1 LVIKEEESIL
11 DRVAEGLFRMMLE
24 HHQRHLVEM
33 ELTLPQA
40 QALRLLRESP
50 LATSKLAA
58 SIGIS
63 APAVS
68 QLTDRLVR
76 KRLIERQSKDTDRRS
91 VILSL
96 TVKGAQVVDGIR
108 ARRNQVFREVLS
120 RLSDEDSRQA
130 IAALSKIAS
139 VLEAGAVRQ
148 MRTPVQVIEAS
159 KKAGQAPVGLAAR
172 RMRIE
177 WD

>member
-1 LVIKEEESIL
+1 
-11 DRVAEGLFRMMLE
+11 
-24 HHQRHLVEM
+24 M
-33 ELTLPQA
+33 ELTLSQA

-68 QLTDRLVR
+68 QLTDRLA
-76 KRLIERQSKDTDRRS
+76 KKKLIERRTIDTDRRS
-91 VILSL
+91 VIVSL
-96 TVKGAQVVDGIR
+96 TDKGSRIVDRVR
-108 ARRNQVFREVLS
+108 ARRNEVFREALS
-120 RLSDEDSRQA
+120 RLSADDSRQV
-130 IAALSKIAS
+130 IEALGKVVL
-139 VLEAGAVRQ
+139 VLEAGAPEI
-148 MRTPVQVIEAS
+148 RTAVQVIEAS
-159 KKAGQAPVGLAAR
+159 KKAGQAPVGRPAR

>member
-1 LVIKEEESIL
+1 VIEEGEAIL
-11 DRVAEGLFRMMLE
+11 DRFVEGLFRLMLE
-24 HHQRHLVEM
+24 HHQRHLAEM

-68 QLTDRLVR
+68 QLTDRLA
-76 KRLIERQSKDTDRRS
+76 KKQLIERRAIDTDRRS
-91 VILSL
+91 VIVTLSD
-96 TVKGAQVVDGIR
+96 KGRRIVDRVR
-108 ARRNQVFREVLS
+108 ARRNEVFREALS
-120 RLSDEDSRQA
+120 RLSSDDGRQV
-130 IAALSKIAS
+130 IEALGKVVL
-139 VLEAGAVRQ
+139 VLEAGAPPEI
-148 MRTPVQVIEAS
+148 RTAVQVIEAS
-159 KKAGQAPVGLAAR
+159 KKAGQALVGRPAR

>member
-1 LVIKEEESIL
+1 M
-11 DRVAEGLFRMMLE
+11 FE

-50 LATSKLAA
+50 LATGKLAA

-68 QLTDRLVR
+68 QLTDRLA
-76 KRLIERQSKDTDRRS
+76 KKQLIERRAIDSDRRS
-91 VILSL
+91 VIIAL
-96 TVKGAQVVDGIR
+96 TDKGRRIVDGVR
-108 ARRNQVFREVLS
+108 ARRYEVFSETMS
-120 RLSDEDSRQA
+120 RLSDEDSRQV
-130 IAALSKIAS
+130 IEALGKILL
-139 VLEAGAVRQ
+139 VLEASAPAEI
-148 MRTPVQVIEAS
+148 RTPVQVLEAS
-159 KKAGQAPVGLAAR
+159 KKAGQAPVGRPAR